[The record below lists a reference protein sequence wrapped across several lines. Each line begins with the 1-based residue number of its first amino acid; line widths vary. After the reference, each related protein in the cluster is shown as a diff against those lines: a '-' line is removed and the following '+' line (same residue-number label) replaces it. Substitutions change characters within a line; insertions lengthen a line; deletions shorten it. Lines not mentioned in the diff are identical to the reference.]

1 CTNVPNQHIVAEYIA
16 RGGLEDHLSQI
27 RELYRERKDAMLDS
41 IARHLGDRVT
51 TTNPEG
57 GFFLWLTLAGE
68 FGEIDT
74 RELFERA
81 LADGVAFIPG
91 PALSPGG
98 RFRNALRLCFA
109 SSTPERI
116 EEGIRRLTVSLEKM
130 VA

>member
-1 CTNVPNQHIVAEYIA
+1 MPNQHIVAEYIA
-16 RGGLEDHLSQI
+16 RGGLDAHLEEI
-27 RELYRERKDAMLDS
+27 RVLYRERKDAMLDS

-74 RELFERA
+74 RELFEVA

-116 EEGIRRLTVSLEKM
+116 DEGIKRLAGSLEKM